1 MSGLTKTEVKERVC
15 AAIEKAM
22 PRLMEIAETI
32 MAAPELGYKENKT
45 TAFVQQLFTEL
56 NIPFTTGH
64 ALTGVKGR
72 LKGKSDAY
80 RVAMIGELD
89 AIICPK
95 HPRADEV
102 TGAAHCCGHNV
113 QIANMLAVAIGLQA
127 EGVLP
132 ELNGEVVIFA
142 VPAEEYVEIDYRN
155 KLREEGKIKYL
166 GGKQQLIY
174 EGAFDDI
181 DMAMQMH
188 VETAHTEGGEMGLGA
203 TSNGFIGKLINY
215 HGKAAHAAGAPHE
228 GVNALQAAMMGVMG
242 VNAIRDTFKESDYVR
257 FHPIINSGGSLV
269 NVVPDFVAME
279 SYVRAANVDAMIAA
293 NKRVNRA
300 LKAGADAVGATC
312 EINDLPGYLPMRN
325 DAIMNEFLKENS
337 IPLFGEAN
345 VIQGEHMAGSTDM
358 GDVAHIIPVIHPW
371 VGCIE
376 GVLHGAN
383 YKISIPEV
391 AYTKT
396 AQALAMTIVDL
407 LYGDGE
413 GAKKVQDNYKPVFT
427 KEEYIKLMDS
437 ISEGEK

>member
-1 MSGLTKTEVKERVC
+1 MGLTKAEVKERVC
-15 AAIEKAM
+15 RAIEAAM
-22 PRLMEIAETI
+22 PKLMDVAETI
-32 MAAPELGYKENKT
+32 MAAPELGYKEAKT
-45 TAFVQQLFTEL
+45 TALVQKLFTEL

-95 HPRADEV
+95 HPRADAM

-127 EGVLP
+127 EGVLE
-132 ELNGEVVIFA
+132 ELNGEVVVFA

-155 KLREEGKIKYL
+155 TLREAGKIRYL

-188 VETAHTEGGEMGLGA
+188 VETATTPTGEMGLGS
-203 TSNGFIGKLINY
+203 TSNGFIGKLITY
-215 HGKAAHAAGAPHE
+215 HGKAAHAAAAPHE
-228 GVNALQAAMMGVMG
+228 GVNALQAAMLGVMG
-242 VNAIRDTFKESDYVR
+242 VNAIRDTFKESDYFR

-269 NVVPDFVAME
+269 NVVPDSVSME
-279 SYVRAANVDAMIAA
+279 SYVRASNVAGMIEA
-293 NKRVNRA
+293 NKKVNRA

-312 EINDLPGYLPMRN
+312 EINDLPGYMPMRN
-325 DAIMNEFLKENS
+325 DTTMNQFLKENS

-345 VIQGEHMAGSTDM
+345 VIQGPHMAGSTDM

-376 GVLHGAN
+376 GVLHGAD
-383 YKISIPEV
+383 YKISVPEV
-391 AYTKT
+391 AFTKT

-407 LYGDGE
+407 LYGEAE
-413 GAKKVQDNYKPVFT
+413 GAQAVKANYEPVFT
-427 KEEYIKLMDS
+427 KEEYIALMDS
-437 ISEGEK
+437 ISENKE

>member
-1 MSGLTKTEVKERVC
+1 MSQLTKAEVKERVC
-15 AAIEKAM
+15 RAIEAAM
-22 PRLMEIAETI
+22 PRLMDIAETI
-32 MAAPELGYKENKT
+32 MAAPELGYKEAKT
-45 TAFVQQLFTEL
+45 TALVQQLFTEL

-95 HPRADEV
+95 HPRADAT

-127 EGVLP
+127 EGVLA
-132 ELNGEVVIFA
+132 ELNGEVVVFA

-155 KLREEGKIKYL
+155 TLREAGKIRYL

-188 VETAHTEGGEMGLGA
+188 VETATTATGEMGLGS
-203 TSNGFIGKLINY
+203 TSNGFIGKLITY
-215 HGKAAHAAGAPHE
+215 QGKAAHAAAAPHE
-228 GVNALQAAMMGVMG
+228 GVNALQAAMLGVMG
-242 VNAIRDTFKESDYVR
+242 VNAIRDTFKESDYFR

-269 NVVPDFVAME
+269 NVVPDYVTME
-279 SYVRAANVDAMIAA
+279 SYVRASNVAGMIEA
-293 NKRVNRA
+293 NKKVNRA

-312 EINDLPGYLPMRN
+312 EINDLPGYMPMRN
-325 DAIMNEFLKENS
+325 DVTMNQFLKENS
-337 IPLFGEAN
+337 IPLFGETN
-345 VIQGEHMAGSTDM
+345 VIQGAHMAGSTDM

-391 AYTKT
+391 AFTKT

-407 LYGDGE
+407 LYGEAE
-413 GAKKVQDNYKPVFT
+413 GAQQVKANYEPVFT
-427 KEEYIKLMDS
+427 KEEYIRLMDS
-437 ISEGEK
+437 ISEAQ

>member
-1 MSGLTKTEVKERVC
+1 MSQLTKAEVKERVC
-15 AAIEKAM
+15 RAIEAAM
-22 PRLMEIAETI
+22 PRLMDIAETI
-32 MAAPELGYKENKT
+32 MAAPELGYKEEKT
-45 TAFVQQLFTEL
+45 TALVQQLFTEL

-95 HPRADEV
+95 HPRADAT

-127 EGVLP
+127 EGVLA
-132 ELNGEVVIFA
+132 ELNGEVVVFA

-155 KLREEGKIKYL
+155 TLREAGKIRYL

-188 VETAHTEGGEMGLGA
+188 VETATTATGEMGLGS
-203 TSNGFIGKLINY
+203 TSNGFIGKLITY
-215 HGKAAHAAGAPHE
+215 QGKAAHAAAAPHE
-228 GVNALQAAMMGVMG
+228 GVNALQAAMLGVMG
-242 VNAIRDTFKESDYVR
+242 VNAIRDTFKESDYFR

-269 NVVPDFVAME
+269 NVVPDYVTME
-279 SYVRAANVDAMIAA
+279 SYVRASNVAGMIEA
-293 NKRVNRA
+293 NKKVNRA

-312 EINDLPGYLPMRN
+312 EINDLPGYMPMRN
-325 DAIMNEFLKENS
+325 DVTMNQFLKENS
-337 IPLFGEAN
+337 IPLFGETN
-345 VIQGEHMAGSTDM
+345 VIQGAHMAGSTDM

-391 AYTKT
+391 AFTKT

-407 LYGDGE
+407 LYGEAE
-413 GAKKVQDNYKPVFT
+413 GAQQVKANYEPVFT
-427 KEEYIKLMDS
+427 KEEYIRLMDS
-437 ISEGEK
+437 ISEAQ